1 MPWVLIILIVVV
13 AIGLFGFLSSK
24 VDELSGI
31 GREHTAG
38 SFRWPHGKVVRTRI
52 LSAEKEHERGE
63 IAKKSGSKQ
72 SGRLRKPP
80 HRL

>member
-52 LSAEKEHERGE
+52 LSAEKEQ
-63 IAKKSGSKQ
+63 I
-72 SGRLRKPP
+72 GRA
-80 HRL
+80 HV